1 MKFRILAFLSF
12 CIVILFS
19 CNNLTFTPRSK
30 NNINREKPSILLFE
44 RIVDFRIEQMGWP
57 TSRQDFIGKGI
68 KYYEVFQDF
77 KYATTTFKI
86 IDSNKMI
93 FSFSDHIQDI
103 KNYKETEKVDLH
115 SYGGKVTF
123 YKENDK
129 FLWKL
134 KMNK

>member
-1 MKFRILAFLSF
+1 MKSAVCFIVALVTLFL
-12 CIVILFS
+12 VS
-19 CNNLTFTPRSK
+19 CNYVTYTPRSK
-30 NNINREKPSILLFE
+30 NNINREKPSIILFE

-57 TSRQDFIGKGI
+57 TSRQDFISKGLR
-68 KYYEVFQDF
+68 YYEVMNDF

-86 IDSNKMI
+86 VDSNNMV
-93 FSFSDHIQDI
+93 FSFGNHIQDI
-103 KNYKETEKVDLH
+103 KNQKESEKIDLH
-115 SYGGKVTF
+115 SYGGRVTF